1 MKQNLNCSGST
12 RVDGGEYGEVRVSAS
27 LRVDG
32 DLRCDALQCSGSAKI
47 EGALSCAGEV
57 RCSGSVKVAGE
68 AAMQEGRFSGSVKA
82 QSLHCT
88 GTLQCSGS
96 AKIEGGMQ
104 LGKARFSGSCAAE
117 GDIHAE
123 ELEIG
128 GLAVRPGCGGRAL
141 PCLRRAPDQ
150 RPAQCRRDHP
160 VPRRPVSGGRYRLHD
175 APSGTGRPCD
185 LARPAASAHWRP
197 SPSRAIRSS
206 CSIRRRPSS
215 AGALSA
221 SAQAA

>member
-32 DLRCDALQCSGSAKI
+32 DLRCDTLQCSGSAKI

-96 AKIEGGMQ
+96 AKTEGGMQ

-123 ELEIG
+123 ELEIAG
-128 GLAVRPGCGGRAL
+128 SL
-141 PCLRRAPDQ
+141 RAPAVEAERFHASGVFRIDGLLNAGVLCLL
-150 RPAQCRRDHP
+150 RTIFLETTYASCSGSTPASISNFVFLRIF
-160 VPRRPVSGGRYRLHD
+160 G
-175 APSGTGRPCD
+175 AFK
-185 LARPAASAHWRP
+185 A
-197 SPSRAIRSS
+197 SPS
-206 CSIRRRPSS
+206 
-215 AGALSA
+215 LSPTLPMKR
-221 SAQAA
+221 